1 MSTAHV
7 QPTTHGNAFYQK
19 TTLANGLRVVTS
31 RMEHV
36 RSASIIFNYDVGS
49 RYEPDHLAGISHVLE
64 HMVFKGTEKRPDP
77 AQISEEIEGVG
88 GILNAAT
95 GRESTNYW
103 AKVPSNHL
111 GLAFDVLS
119 DILRN
124 STFPEDELEKERHV
138 IFEEIRGIVDT
149 PDDLVHDVID
159 QVIWPGQPVGRPV
172 IGSEETVGAMTAG
185 DLHAYLHQHYSP
197 DRMVIAVAGYVR
209 HGDVVELA
217 ERYFGDMQ
225 PQPVTPFVTA
235 EMNQTA
241 PRVHL
246 VTKGTEQAHLCIAH
260 PALPYTDERRHAQGM
275 IDAVLS
281 SGMSSRLFQ
290 EIRER
295 RGLVYAVYG
304 YFRQYADVGQ
314 GVVYAGTDLQRI
326 DETIDA
332 ILMELHRLRTDVV
345 PEEELQ
351 RTKELR
357 RGRILMGL
365 EDSRSVAG
373 WIGSQELTFGEV
385 LTPEEVM
392 QRIDAVTAEEML
404 ELARTLLRDE
414 VLNLAIVGPYEDAER
429 FRSRLSLTHSA
440 GAAG

>member
-1 MSTAHV
+1 MTTAR
-7 QPTTHGNAFYQK
+7 PATSGNDFYQR

-49 RYEPDHLAGISHVLE
+49 RYEPDNLAGISHVLE
-64 HMVFKGTEKRPDP
+64 HMVFKGTARRPDP

-111 GLAFDVLS
+111 ALAFDVLS

-124 STFPEDELEKERHV
+124 STFPVDELEKERSV

-149 PDDLVHDVID
+149 PDDLVHDIID
-159 QVIWPGQPVGRPV
+159 QVIWPGQAVGRPV
-172 IGSEETVGAMTAG
+172 IGTEETVGAMTDD
-185 DLHAYLHQHYSP
+185 DLHQYITSHYSP
-197 DRMVIAVAGYVR
+197 DRLVIAVAGHVQ
-209 HGDVVELA
+209 HDEVVELA
-217 ERYFGDMQ
+217 ERCFGDMT
-225 PQPVTPFVTA
+225 PQKIEPFVPA
-235 EMNQTA
+235 QLLQTA

-246 VTKGTEQAHLCIAH
+246 VTKATEQAHLCIAH

-275 IDAVLS
+275 LDALLS

-314 GVVYAGTDLQRI
+314 GVVYAGTDVQRI
-326 DETIDA
+326 DETIEA
-332 ILMELHRLRTDVV
+332 ILGELHRLRTELV

-373 WIGSQELTFGEV
+373 WIGSQELTFGEI

-392 QRIDAVTAEEML
+392 VRIDAVTSEEML
-404 ELARTLLRDE
+404 DLARTLLHDE
-414 VLNLAIVGPYEDAER
+414 VLNLAIVGPYEDEAR
-429 FRSRLSLTHSA
+429 FQRILSLNGT
-440 GAAG
+440 AAG